1 MEADTNLISLCELY
15 RVLSRDAKKTLRFEN
30 RLLETISLI

>member
-1 MEADTNLISLCELY
+1 MKADTNLVSWFELY

-30 RLLETISLI
+30 RILETISLI